1 MLVYSDDITVNVGSA
16 DNLTDKIMRLQYILP
31 QLTNQTGTLHLEN
44 WSNEN
49 TDIIFEPKKSK
60 KSKKSK

>member
-1 MLVYSDDITVNVGSA
+1 VGSA
-16 DNLTDKIMRLQYILP
+16 DNLTDKLMRLEYILP
-31 QLTNQTGTLHLEN
+31 ELTGKKGTLHLEN

-60 KSKKSK
+60 KKKKIK